1 MGLCFALLH
10 EPELLILDEPVNGLD
25 PVGIREVRN
34 LLKDLAKEFNVTI
47 FVSSHILSEIQL
59 LCTKIGIINEG
70 RLVEEVSVDD
80 FVKNSVKYLE
90 LHVTSPQKAMELLKR
105 KFGLSDLTTDGEQII
120 RIYDVD
126 PNVIEEINRTLIES
140 SIKVTSMHRKQE
152 DLEEHYIKV
161 IENSSRAR
169 TEKYARV

>member
-1 MGLCFALLH
+1 M
-10 EPELLILDEPVNGLD
+10 NGLD

-34 LLKDLAKEFNVTI
+34 LLKDLAKESKVTI

-80 FVKNSVKYLE
+80 FTKNSVKFLE
-90 LHVTSPQKAMELLKR
+90 LHVTSPQKAMELLKG
-105 KFGLSDLTTDGEQII
+105 KLELSDLTTDGGQII

-126 PNVIEEINRTLIES
+126 PGIIQENNRALIENG
-140 SIKVTSMHRKQE
+140 ITVTNIHLEQE
-152 DLEEHYIKV
+152 HLEEHYIKV
-161 IENSSRAR
+161 IENSSKAR
-169 TEKYARV
+169 TKKHGAV